1 MTMIDDS
8 YFSKEDI
15 DSMIAELK
23 ENPQSPEWL
32 SSALELFPEL
42 QELIQ
47 PEEDENRFVV
57 EYIYPH

>member
-1 MTMIDDS
+1 MIDDS

>member
-1 MTMIDDS
+1 MREKS
-8 YFSKEDI
+8 YFSKDDI
-15 DSMIAELK
+15 QSMTAELK
-23 ENPQSPEWL
+23 ENRMSPEWL
-32 SSALELFPEL
+32 SLALEVFPEL

>member
-1 MTMIDDS
+1 MSANS

-32 SSALELFPEL
+32 NLALELFPEL

-47 PEEDENRFVV
+47 SEEDENRFVV
-57 EYIYPH
+57 EYTYPH

>member
-1 MTMIDDS
+1 MSDKS

-15 DSMIAELK
+15 ESMIAELK

-32 SSALELFPEL
+32 NLALELFPEL

-47 PEEDENRFVV
+47 REEDENRFVV

>member
-1 MTMIDDS
+1 MSDNS

-15 DSMIAELK
+15 DLMRAELQ

-32 SSALELFPEL
+32 SLALEVFPEL

>member
-1 MTMIDDS
+1 MSVNS

-32 SSALELFPEL
+32 NLALELFPEL

-57 EYIYPH
+57 EYTYPH

>member
-1 MTMIDDS
+1 MSDNS

-15 DSMIAELK
+15 DLMRAELK
-23 ENPQSPEWL
+23 ENPQIPEWL
-32 SSALELFPEL
+32 SLALEVFPEL